1 MRKDQ
6 IKPFVGAVSTD
17 ANQSLQ
23 GQWRFP
29 LCRAKLTPLG
39 YSGSAVQ
46 LEMDPAVEM
55 AFLVEMVVYRGVDSD
70 EFLQGCVFF
79 SQSLMQTLA
88 RSGSTKTGPFHGL
101 HLNPVHEEDPPHYG
115 AKAGNER
122 TSLLPIG

>member
-70 EFLQGCVFF
+70 EFLQNSHTPESNHRAFPSSKWQV
-79 SQSLMQTLA
+79 
-88 RSGSTKTGPFHGL
+88 
-101 HLNPVHEEDPPHYG
+101 
-115 AKAGNER
+115 
-122 TSLLPIG
+122 